1 MSIYPKSTVMS
12 AINSK
17 FFWKID
23 EGTHWDAFQNNVKE
37 MFDEEWYKTSNDVNQ
52 LWNVWKN
59 KVNCAAKSV
68 IKKAPR
74 VKNYKNIWDKDLDRM
89 LKSRREAKHSYSA
102 FTINIDHVIANLAK
116 IFLIYIVN
124 VKRYCNQ
131 T

>member
-68 IKKAPR
+68 IKKPLGLR
-74 VKNYKNIWDKDLDRM
+74 IIRI
-89 LKSRREAKHSYSA
+89 
-102 FTINIDHVIANLAK
+102 FGTK
-116 IFLIYIVN
+116 I
-124 VKRYCNQ
+124 
-131 T
+131 